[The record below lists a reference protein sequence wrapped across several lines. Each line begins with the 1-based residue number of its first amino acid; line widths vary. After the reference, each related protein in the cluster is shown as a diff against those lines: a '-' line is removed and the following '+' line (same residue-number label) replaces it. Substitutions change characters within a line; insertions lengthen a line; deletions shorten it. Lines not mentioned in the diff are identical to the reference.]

1 MGSFSVWIGDGG
13 SRFLGL
19 EPLRAALAWRR
30 INDKKTS
37 IQFRTPANVTLDAQ
51 AVRVEYDSGAGTAT
65 SEAGAGAVRK
75 AVIFGIKGHATL
87 PDTDIKEGYRCV
99 LGGAEYRCVGT
110 LLTIGELQ
118 ANFEEV
124 G

>member
-1 MGSFSVWIGDGG
+1 MGSFSAWLGDGG
-13 SRFLGL
+13 MTAPS
-19 EPLRAALAWRR
+19 ESVRAALAWRR
-30 INDKKTS
+30 IGHKS
-37 IQFRTPANVTLDAQ
+37 ESVQFRTPAGTTLPPQ
-51 AVRVEYDSGAGTAT
+51 VVRVEHDSGAGTAT
-65 SEAGAGAVRK
+65 SEAGAGQVRK

-110 LLTIGELQ
+110 LLTIGEVQ
-118 ANFEEV
+118 ANMEEV